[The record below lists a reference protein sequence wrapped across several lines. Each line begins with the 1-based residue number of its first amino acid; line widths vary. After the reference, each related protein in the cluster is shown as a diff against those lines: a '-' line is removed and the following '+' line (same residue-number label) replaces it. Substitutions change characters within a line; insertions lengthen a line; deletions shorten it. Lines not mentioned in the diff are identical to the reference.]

1 MVTFIDLITP
11 TFLAFREGLEA
22 TLVVVIL
29 LLYLKKTNQSR
40 YNKYVFI
47 GAILAIISSLLFAV
61 VFSIVFGGFS
71 GILEELFEGS
81 TFIISGIFI
90 ITLIFWVSKEG
101 PKMRAHLERRVEESI
116 KTNKIFSISILT
128 YIIIIREGIELVLL
142 LSGTSSVASTAQS
155 VSIIGSVIGLGIA
168 IFIGILTFYGI
179 RTINLSKFFK
189 ITNIILI
196 FFAAGLITYGLHE
209 LIEAGVV
216 NPLINEVWNIK
227 HILPESF
234 PDGNLA
240 TPEWLEIIGSLFKA
254 LFGYN
259 ANPSLLEII
268 VYPSL
273 LVTIGLI
280 SLKLWK
286 RTNNIVLM
294 KMDESN
300 LEVSLD

>member
-209 LIEAGVV
+209 LIEAGV
-216 NPLINEVWNIK
+216 K
-227 HILPESF
+227 STH
-234 PDGNLA
+234 
-240 TPEWLEIIGSLFKA
+240 K
-254 LFGYN
+254 
-259 ANPSLLEII
+259 
-268 VYPSL
+268 
-273 LVTIGLI
+273 
-280 SLKLWK
+280 
-286 RTNNIVLM
+286 
-294 KMDESN
+294 
-300 LEVSLD
+300 

>member
-1 MVTFIDLITP
+1 
-11 TFLAFREGLEA
+11 
-22 TLVVVIL
+22 
-29 LLYLKKTNQSR
+29 
-40 YNKYVFI
+40 
-47 GAILAIISSLLFAV
+47 
-61 VFSIVFGGFS
+61 
-71 GILEELFEGS
+71 
-81 TFIISGIFI
+81 
-90 ITLIFWVSKEG
+90 
-101 PKMRAHLERRVEESI
+101 
-116 KTNKIFSISILT
+116 
-128 YIIIIREGIELVLL
+128 VL
-142 LSGTSSVASTAQS
+142 
-155 VSIIGSVIGLGIA
+155 
-168 IFIGILTFYGI
+168 
-179 RTINLSKFFK
+179 
-189 ITNIILI
+189 
-196 FFAAGLITYGLHE
+196 
-209 LIEAGVV
+209 

-294 KMDESN
+294 KMDESK